1 LADHSRTQIFLH
13 LDSGIFPIQ
22 TLNGTEAVNEC
33 LDLTVTT
40 SSRLTSGFASDES
53 RSLIGSFASLQ
64 LRSGDTE
71 RWWHCDI
78 AEIHESWD
86 HGRHSWTL
94 TLTNK
99 LQRGTLQTRTQLW
112 MHVSRKEL
120 VYRLLEEIGYY
131 RYEITWQV
139 DEVIAPEGPFLQVQ
153 ESNYD
158 FLKRLL
164 AEIGANFWFNHDP
177 DPLHEQ
183 LIISNTPY
191 QSKYLPNIEWVQSV
205 SGLSPSHRRNRI
217 VSILPEFNVVPARY
231 GAATNDAL
239 LHTGKAD
246 ALQHSLTPR
255 EKVNHE
261 QFTPPRPDVEAA
273 QRALYAQQY
282 ANQKALILE
291 IVSHQPRL
299 TAGHSLTIE
308 SRRYLG
314 YKLATGDI
322 RLQRVQ
328 HKASSLSDGSGLEYS
343 NFAVAIPRETP
354 IRPKQIE
361 LQNLPQFFAARIE
374 SPYEHA
380 HLTKQGYYRFRPDFE
395 APSERSPYGHT
406 QASPV
411 TERILPYSG
420 PRTDKGKAVGWH
432 FPMLNQSTLFVT
444 CLNNDPYRMAIVGF
458 VPSWEQEGP
467 VTANN
472 RTQHRIVTS
481 SQNELLMDDSPKSHR
496 FALFT
501 FDGQTMLN
509 MFDND
514 KEHYIQLTSI
524 YGGINLNA
532 SLNVQMTA
540 QESIAFESG
549 QSVGIKA
556 KQQASIRTENDAISM
571 QSAKNLTL
579 ESKNNLTLTSTEGD
593 VSVWAKTKPITQHA
607 GNGFTQTVS
616 AGNANSLV
624 QGGTA
629 TVQVNG
635 GEIQLES
642 QGDIVITDGT
652 GGIKIDSQGNIKLWG
667 SNIYFDSN
675 SVTVEGDIEYDSG
688 GNEPESA
695 PELQAPELTETALLE
710 FDPVEA
716 LEGEPGRYSR
726 SKPRPSN
733 HDSIFKE
740 SVSEKIQDVDDLYI
754 TFPGDEMP
762 LWQFCQ
768 QVYGTNNSR
777 TATHL
782 LDSNPQLAMI
792 GNRIL
797 PGLPVIIA
805 PINSC
810 HRDLE
815 PLKQKAIDLTLEY
828 LKLNQEQRE
837 WFAEHHETTID
848 TLLITATSGLDQHE
862 GKADS
867 DDLIPF
873 SLDSMILASTGSV
886 IAGANVQGGKLNKRM
901 KDFAEY
907 SKDVAE
913 KTKGLSK
920 QALRSNEDYKQ
931 WRKERTRFQKEM
943 KKLLNSPGNPS
954 FIKKLQPEGV
964 NNYLNI
970 GKKQLYRAKD
980 FSSAISGIDMTQL
993 YKKTMIFSKG
1003 LGVGGWVV
1011 TGLGL
1016 YGNAKDTYQSCKM
1029 GDAISEVCEKSV
1041 VRNGASMGV
1050 NIVTGAAI
1058 GWAIGAGIAL
1068 APITGGVS
1076 IIVVA
1081 AGAFLWGLYG
1091 GDLSN
1096 KAGIYAEEL
1105 IYD

>member
-1 LADHSRTQIFLH
+1 MADHSRTQIFLH

-78 AEIHESWD
+78 AEVHESWD

-164 AEIGANFWFNHDP
+164 AEIGANFWFNHGP

-291 IVSHQPRL
+291 IVSHQPLL

-395 APSERSPYGHT
+395 APAERSPYGHT

-675 SVTVEGDIEYDSG
+675 SVTIEGDIEYDSG

-726 SKPRPSN
+726 SKPVIRDQVKEWSASRRVPPKIVSKTQN
-733 HDSIFKE
+733 AEQEKRKSKKE
-740 SVSEKIQDVDDLYI
+740 SSLQKDKIQN
-754 TFPGDEMP
+754 TEPKHA
-762 LWQFCQ
+762 Q
-768 QVYGTNNSR
+768 S
-777 TATHL
+777 THK
-782 LDSNPQLAMI
+782 
-792 GNRIL
+792 
-797 PGLPVIIA
+797 A
-805 PINSC
+805 PS
-810 HRDLE
+810 
-815 PLKQKAIDLTLEY
+815 
-828 LKLNQEQRE
+828 
-837 WFAEHHETTID
+837 
-848 TLLITATSGLDQHE
+848 LITTC
-862 GKADS
+862 
-867 DDLIPF
+867 
-873 SLDSMILASTGSV
+873 
-886 IAGANVQGGKLNKRM
+886 RM
-901 KDFAEY
+901 
-907 SKDVAE
+907 
-913 KTKGLSK
+913 
-920 QALRSNEDYKQ
+920 
-931 WRKERTRFQKEM
+931 
-943 KKLLNSPGNPS
+943 
-954 FIKKLQPEGV
+954 
-964 NNYLNI
+964 
-970 GKKQLYRAKD
+970 
-980 FSSAISGIDMTQL
+980 AISLRLTVH
-993 YKKTMIFSKG
+993 K
-1003 LGVGGWVV
+1003 
-1011 TGLGL
+1011 
-1016 YGNAKDTYQSCKM
+1016 
-1029 GDAISEVCEKSV
+1029 EV
-1041 VRNGASMGV
+1041 
-1050 NIVTGAAI
+1050 
-1058 GWAIGAGIAL
+1058 L
-1068 APITGGVS
+1068 
-1076 IIVVA
+1076 
-1081 AGAFLWGLYG
+1081 L
-1091 GDLSN
+1091 
-1096 KAGIYAEEL
+1096 
-1105 IYD
+1105 